1 MRRFLLQHPILRKS
15 LWSMLFL
22 GLFVMGKWIPLPYT
36 DAKSA
41 LIDTPL
47 NNIILIATGGNLA
60 QLSLFTL
67 GIQPWMA
74 GMIIADLLGRSKR
87 LKLSQKR
94 LERIRKTIILLLAFM
109 QGAVTVAYMKLTVIN
124 PMTKLMVLIVLIAGA
139 MMVMW
144 LAEMNGKLGLGG
156 PMIMVLAN
164 VIQSSIGGVLTA
176 LIPLI
181 KNTETMILFI
191 IGALVALVLFTL
203 LNVVMDRAEYRIPL
217 TRILV
222 DSKYTKKSDIPIK
235 LTPAGGMPVMFA
247 IGFAGIPIYLFQ
259 FLMVIFPKVR
269 AFQWLSTNLQLTML
283 PGVWFYI
290 IVLFIL
296 AIMFAYVNVDPEQ
309 QAENLR
315 NSGDF
320 IPGVLPGRD
329 TEDYIRKIVKHF
341 AFIGAVYI
349 VVISGV
355 PLFWGVGNQQRMMLA
370 MIPGYIFMIIGFAMM
385 IEDQI
390 NTLRIKNKYRPLFEG
405 ER

>member
-164 VIQSSIGGVLTA
+164 IIQSSIGGVLTA

-222 DSKYTKKSDIPIK
+222 DSKYTKKSYIPIK

-329 TEDYIRKIVKHF
+329 TENYIRKIVKHF